1 MIPFTPLNICHKTN
15 TSQKR
20 CYVFGYQVSIRVND
34 VNPLLELRPW
44 AQISFNDMSERM
56 LILPGDN
63 IAIKYGASKCKE
75 WNSAGCLDWEISEE
89 PSEFEGVRLQPDIHS
104 S

>member
-1 MIPFTPLNICHKTN
+1 
-15 TSQKR
+15 
-20 CYVFGYQVSIRVND
+20 

-89 PSEFEGVRLQPDIHS
+89 PSDFEGVRLQPDIHS
-104 S
+104 SQLPEPFKTRYTSRDGQTRLPCNDVMIADSL